1 MMRIEHVGLWVHDLE
16 QMKAFYQTM
25 FQATAGELY
34 ENHKKGFQSYF
45 LSFEEGVRLEIMHQ
59 DSELD
64 GLAVKGQYAHLALS
78 VGNEVMVDELVA
90 KFQAQGLPLLN
101 GPRVTGDGYYE
112 AVVQDPEQN
121 LIELTV

>member
-1 MMRIEHVGLWVHDLE
+1 MRIEHIGLWVHDLE
-16 QMKAFYQTM
+16 AMKAFYQTM

-45 LSFEEGVRLEIMHQ
+45 LTFADGARLEIMHQ
-59 DSELD
+59 DSELT
-64 GLAVKGQYAHLALS
+64 GLATRGQFAHLAMA
-78 VGNEVMVDELVA
+78 VGSETAVDQLVA

>member
-1 MMRIEHVGLWVHDLE
+1 MHIEHIGLWVHDLE
-16 QMKAFYQTM
+16 AMKAFYQTM

-45 LSFEEGVRLEIMHQ
+45 LTFADGARLEIMHQ
-59 DSELD
+59 DSELV
-64 GLAVKGQYAHLALS
+64 GLATRGQFAHLAMA
-78 VGNEVMVDELVA
+78 VGSETAVDQLVT

>member
-1 MMRIEHVGLWVHDLE
+1 MHIEHVGLWVHDLE
-16 QMKAFYQTM
+16 TMKTFYQTM

-45 LSFEEGVRLEIMHQ
+45 LTFTDGARLELMHQ
-59 DSELD
+59 DSELA
-64 GLAVKGQYAHLALS
+64 GLATKGQIAHLAMA
-78 VGNEVMVDELVA
+78 VGSETAVDQLVA
-90 KFQAQGLPLLN
+90 KLQAQGLPLLN